1 MAGPKVLLKA
11 ISARRPPSTHVWPE
25 KALRPKAWGP
35 TLPVLQNCLYV
46 SHFPS
51 KQEMGSKVPC
61 VATKCVGRKNICRS
75 ILNLNFNHKFKG
87 TVAQF

>member
-1 MAGPKVLLKA
+1 
-11 ISARRPPSTHVWPE
+11 
-25 KALRPKAWGP
+25 
-35 TLPVLQNCLYV
+35 LQNCLYV

-75 ILNLNFNHKFKG
+75 ILNFKF
-87 TVAQF
+87 